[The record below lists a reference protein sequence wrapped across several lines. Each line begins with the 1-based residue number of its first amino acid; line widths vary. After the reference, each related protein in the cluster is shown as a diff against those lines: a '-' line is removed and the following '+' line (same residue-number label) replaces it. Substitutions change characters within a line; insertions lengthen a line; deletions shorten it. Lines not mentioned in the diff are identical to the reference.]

1 MLLLDMNKTRTK
13 RREPEFILQ
22 SAIFACIKEL
32 LNPDVLITC
41 FPSGGG
47 GRVRGAK
54 LKKMGLA
61 SGYPDLQ
68 LLHKGKYYG
77 LEVKTESGRLS
88 PAQSELHEK
97 LKLQGARVAVV
108 RSEKDAIEQIIKWR
122 LHK

>member
-1 MLLLDMNKTRTK
+1 MKK
-13 RREPEFILQ
+13 IRREPEFLLQ
-22 SAIFACIKEL
+22 SAIFACIKEIL
-32 LNPDVLITC
+32 HPDVLITC

-68 LLHKGKYYG
+68 LLHKGRYYG
-77 LEVKTESGRLS
+77 LEVKTEKGRLS
-88 PAQSELHEK
+88 PAQSELHKRLE
-97 LKLQGARVAVV
+97 LQGAKVAVV

-122 LHK
+122 LHKR